1 MSAAAIML
9 LLAVGAVA
17 AGLIARYQADR
28 AEKNFAAAKDTV
40 NSLIF
45 NIAQGLR
52 NVEGMR
58 VESIDKILGQVRST
72 VEKLA
77 ETDPG
82 NPALMRSKDR

>member
-17 AGLIARYQADR
+17 AGIIARYQADR

-40 NSLIF
+40 DSLIF

-72 VEKLA
+72 VDKLA
-77 ETDPG
+77 ETDP
-82 NPALMRSKDR
+82 AMSR